1 MKIVDLTGVRF
12 GRWTVLERAENN
24 RFRQPQWVCRCQCGT
39 MRVVHSTALRSGL
52 SQSCGCLRDER
63 VRAFNTRHGCARPG
77 NKTPEYRTWESI
89 KRRCYNSAQV
99 GYPNYGGRGIAVCPE
114 WRDSFEAF
122 LRDMGP
128 RPSPRHSIDR
138 IDNDGPYAP
147 GNCRWATRREQ
158 ANNTRRQRV
167 KVEGG

>member
-1 MKIVDLTGVRF
+1 
-12 GRWTVLERAENN
+12 
-24 RFRQPQWVCRCQCGT
+24 
-39 MRVVHSTALRSGL
+39 
-52 SQSCGCLRDER
+52 
-63 VRAFNTRHGCARPG
+63 
-77 NKTPEYRTWESI
+77 
-89 KRRCYNSAQV
+89 V